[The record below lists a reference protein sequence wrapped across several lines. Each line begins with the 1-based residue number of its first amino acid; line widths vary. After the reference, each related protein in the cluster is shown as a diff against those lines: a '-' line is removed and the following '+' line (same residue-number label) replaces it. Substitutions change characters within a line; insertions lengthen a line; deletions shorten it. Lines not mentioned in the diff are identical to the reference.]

1 LHLNELVSAADD
13 AAKLRA
19 ARKRA
24 AVCQRCDLWKRA
36 TQTVFGDGP
45 ARARIMLVG
54 EQPGDVEDRE
64 GEPFVG
70 PAGQLLRHALEDAGI
85 DIRNVYLTNAVKH
98 FKWTE
103 RGKRRIHE
111 RPNYEEIMAC
121 RMWLEEEIAAIRPK
135 AIIALGA
142 TAATTLYGS
151 SVRVMRDRAKPIES
165 PWAPVA
171 SVTVH
176 PSSIL
181 RVPDA
186 EARRAARK
194 AFIADLKAIVA
205 RVKP

>member
-1 LHLNELVSAADD
+1 MHLDELVSAADD

-19 ARKRA
+19 VRKRA

-85 DIRNVYLTNAVKH
+85 DIRDVYLTNAVKH

-121 RMWLEEEIAAIRPK
+121 RMWLEEEIAAIRPE

-142 TAATTLYGS
+142 TAATALYGS
-151 SVRVMRDRAKPIES
+151 SVRVVRDRAKPIES
-165 PWAPVA
+165 PWAPIA

-186 EARRAARK
+186 AARRAARQ
-194 AFIADLKAIVA
+194 AFIADLKAIAA
-205 RVKP
+205 RVKR